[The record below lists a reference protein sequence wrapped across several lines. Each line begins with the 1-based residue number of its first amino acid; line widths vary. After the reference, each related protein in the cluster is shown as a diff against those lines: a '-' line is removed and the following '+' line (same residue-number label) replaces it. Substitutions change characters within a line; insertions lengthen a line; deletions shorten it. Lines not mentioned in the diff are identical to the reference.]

1 MAVNPVTKHAPY
13 STAIMKRTITF
24 QTEEAKNYI
33 GTWLNNVSVALFTLD
48 VISRKRI
55 ARLNLSTKQHK
66 AATKA
71 LNKLFADFEKGI
83 QDETVRLETVL
94 KAQKISDRANH
105 NNPRTTEVE
114 ITTPE
119 LKRAVDL
126 LLAFDNLI
134 ILVDTVWLMGIMDTD
149 EANQFRQLKTRQ
161 LKFLFR
167 DIYKLSQAA
176 KKSAFVQ
183 EDQDVLAA
191 IAEEEQK
198 HEVADGLDEQDQA
211 TVAAAKA
218 PEAEKEA
225 AVA

>member
-1 MAVNPVTKHAPY
+1 MAVNPVTKRAPY
-13 STAIMKRTITF
+13 STAIMKQTITF
-24 QTEEAKNYI
+24 KTEEAKNYI
-33 GTWLNNVSVALFTLD
+33 GTWLNNVSIALFTLD

-71 LNKLFADFEKGI
+71 LNKLFADYEKEI
-83 QDETVRLETVL
+83 KDDSERLETVL
-94 KAQKISDRANH
+94 KAQKITDRAEH
-105 NNPRTTEVE
+105 NNPRSTQVE

-149 EANQFRQLKTRQ
+149 QANQFRQLKSRQ
-161 LKFLFR
+161 LKNLFVN
-167 DIYKLSQAA
+167 IYKLSQAA

-183 EDQDVLAA
+183 EDQEVLDE
-191 IAEEEQK
+191 IAVEEQK
-198 HEVADGLDEQDQA
+198 HEITDAPGELADSAVEEPGENL
-211 TVAAAKA
+211 
-218 PEAEKEA
+218 AE